1 MSDNSFEEKEPKNKF
16 DIEGNYNDE
25 EKNTLAKIMKEIEV
39 EDPIPSTI
47 KNEVSQ
53 NSTLNHST
61 IKNINNELKEKK
73 SPYLYKDKIP
83 EIKIKNENELVNGEN
98 IETFIN
104 YPFDPNFDDN
114 IYNICENCGKIIII
128 VFVENA
134 LKIFV
139 ILVQKIVIR
148 YIKMK

>member
-16 DIEGNYNDE
+16 DIEGNDNDE

-61 IKNINNELKEKK
+61 IKNINNELKENK
-73 SPYLYKDKIP
+73 SPYLYK
-83 EIKIKNENELVNGEN
+83 IK
-98 IETFIN
+98 F
-104 YPFDPNFDDN
+104 P
-114 IYNICENCGKIIII
+114 
-128 VFVENA
+128 
-134 LKIFV
+134 
-139 ILVQKIVIR
+139 
-148 YIKMK
+148 